1 MKFIYFVG
9 TAGSGKSTLIKAYM
23 EWLNDIGV
31 SVITINLDPGVD
43 ILPYKANIDI
53 RDWVTI
59 DEVMAKYNLGPNGA
73 QIVAADLMAVNIQKI
88 ADAVID
94 FDDTYALV
102 DTPGQL
108 ELFAFRESSKVIIE
122 SLGKNDSM
130 IMYLYDPMIC
140 KTPNGFIS
148 NTVLASLVQFRLEL
162 PMINILTKT
171 DVLEKKE
178 IDKLLSWYDNLDL
191 LYDDILNTTNPQT
204 AVSVELFK
212 AIEGVGLFGQMYAVS
227 AIQNSEFDSIYAVM
241 QLEFFAGENDNVS
254 EETDNYGD

>member
-9 TAGSGKSTLIKAYM
+9 TAGSGKSTLINAYM
-23 EWLNDIGV
+23 EWLNDAGI
-31 SVITINLDPGVD
+31 SVIAINLDPGVD
-43 ILPYKANIDI
+43 TLPYKANVDI
-53 RDWVTI
+53 RDWIAI

-88 ADAVID
+88 VDAVAD

-122 SLGKNDSM
+122 SFGKNDSM
-130 IMYLYDPMIC
+130 VMYLYDPMIC

-148 NTVLASLVQFRLEL
+148 STVLASLVQFRLEL
-162 PMINILTKT
+162 PMINILTKI

-191 LYDDILNTTNPQT
+191 LYDDILNTTNSQT
-204 AVSVELFK
+204 VVSAELFK
-212 AIEGVGLFGQMYAVS
+212 AIEGVGLFGQMYAAS
-227 AIQNSEFDSIYAVM
+227 SIQNLGFDRIYAVM
-241 QLEFFAGENDNVS
+241 QLEFFAGEDDSIDEEIDND
-254 EETDNYGD
+254 DD